1 MEQDAGGGETGRDAE
16 DAPGKTAQRGLGR
29 VGRFRMGAQ
38 PCAAPRRQASKY
50 GNPLPS
56 SPQIS
61 SAKPTPQDRRSA
73 RQTQEDRRRRK
84 GRQIETPQPSAKS
97 FGNTSGK
104 YCREGW
110 QVARRIPGWQE
121 FLRASQLGEFRV
133 GRPRSRRGCES
144 RTRW

>member
-29 VGRFRMGAQ
+29 VERFRMGAQ
-38 PCAAPRRQASKY
+38 PCAAQRRQASKY

-56 SPQIS
+56 NPQIS

-73 RQTQEDRRRRK
+73 RQTREDRRRRK
-84 GRQIETPQPSAKS
+84 GRPIETPRPAAKS
-97 FGNTSGK
+97 FGDTSGK
-104 YCREGW
+104 YCRKDR
-110 QVARRIPGWQE
+110 QAARRIPGWQE
-121 FLRASQLGEFRV
+121 FLRVSQRDEFRV
-133 GRPRSRRGCES
+133 GRPRSWRGCES

>member
-56 SPQIS
+56 NPQIS
-61 SAKPTPQDRRSA
+61 SAKTTPQDRRSA
-73 RQTQEDRRRRK
+73 RQTREDRRRRQ
-84 GRQIETPQPSAKS
+84 RRPIETPRPAAKS
-97 FGNTSGK
+97 FVDTRGK
-104 YCREGW
+104 YSRKDR
-110 QVARRIPGWQE
+110 QTT
-121 FLRASQLGEFRV
+121 LR
-133 GRPRSRRGCES
+133 
-144 RTRW
+144 T